1 MKKQFNYG
9 DGIITVDTT
18 NGKTVV
24 SVTDADG
31 ESVTLDE
38 CTAPGE
44 LTDAQKEAISRRFG
58 EGNADGQP
66 F

>member
-1 MKKQFNYG
+1 MKKRFNYG

-44 LTDAQKEAISRRFG
+44 LTEAQKEAISQRFG
-58 EGNADGQP
+58 ETKPNGQP

>member
-18 NGKTVV
+18 NGKTTV

-38 CTAPGE
+38 YNPAGE
-44 LTDAQKEAISRRFG
+44 ITEAQKEAISRRFG
-58 EGNADGQP
+58 EANGNGQP

>member
-1 MKKQFNYG
+1 MKQQFNYG

-18 NGKTVV
+18 NGKTIV

-38 CTAPGE
+38 YTSPGE
-44 LTDAQKEAISRRFG
+44 LTEEQKEAISHRFG
-58 EGNADGQP
+58 EVNKDGQP

>member
-18 NGKTVV
+18 NGKTTV

-31 ESVTLDE
+31 ESVILDE
-38 CTAPGE
+38 YNAHGE
-44 LTDAQKEAISRRFG
+44 LSEAQKEAISRRFG
-58 EGNADGQP
+58 EANGDGQP